1 MKNIIGGLITVPTFG
16 VIKMGVFEETKTTSE
31 ATKEKIAELV
41 KNYPVTVFQILNKQL
56 NEQGLCLSIATLE
69 GR

>member
-1 MKNIIGGLITVPTFG
+1 
-16 VIKMGVFEETKTTSE
+16 MGVFEETKTTSE